1 MTYTIE
7 NMKRDS
13 QRCLAEFRRRKR
25 LAAHR
30 AYEALYNMKAQRL
43 AHLLVA
49 IGISTLA
56 LHATFA

>member
-7 NMKRDS
+7 DMKRDS
-13 QRCLAEFRRRKR
+13 QRCLTEFRRRKR

-30 AYEALYNMKAQRL
+30 AYEALYNTKAQRL

-49 IGISTLA
+49 IAISTLA
-56 LHATFA
+56 ARAAYT